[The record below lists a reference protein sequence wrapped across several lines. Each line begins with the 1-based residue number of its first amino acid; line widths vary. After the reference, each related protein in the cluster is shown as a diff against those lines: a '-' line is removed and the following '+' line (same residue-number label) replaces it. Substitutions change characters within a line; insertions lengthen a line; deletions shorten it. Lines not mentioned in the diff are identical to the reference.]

1 MLRRGIK
8 AKGAFAMDKD
18 KSGKD
23 ALKELQDKYAA
34 GYRCVYQDK
43 QDGLTLELKNF
54 TSEKLHTI
62 HSKNDMEIG
71 QISDFLEK
79 LSKECHKYGTDCHGT
94 ERNL

>member
-1 MLRRGIK
+1 
-8 AKGAFAMDKD
+8 MDKD
-18 KSGKD
+18 KSEKD
-23 ALKELQDKYAA
+23 VLKELQDKYTE
-34 GYRCVYQDK
+34 GYRCVYQDR

-71 QISDFLEK
+71 QITDFLDTVN
-79 LSKECHKYGTDCHGT
+79 KECQRYGTDCHCT